1 MYGKKEI
8 YALLDER
15 GIEYEAIEHEAVY
28 NMEEA
33 DALNLPH
40 REAGSKNLFIR
51 DDKKRNYYVVVIP
64 EDDRL
69 DLKALRE
76 KLQSRPLKFCQEHE
90 LMELMGLIPGQ
101 VTPFGTLND
110 KEHKV
115 KVIFDEYFRNGL
127 MDAHPNDNTA
137 TLILKTQDVVRVLD
151 EFGVSYQF
159 IALHEDQGE
168 HHERS

>member
-1 MYGKKEI
+1 MYKKQEV

-15 GIEYEAIEHEAVY
+15 GIEYEAIEHKAVY

-33 DALNLPH
+33 DALELPH
-40 REAGSKNLFIR
+40 REAGTKNLFIK
-51 DDKKRNYYVVVIP
+51 DDKKRNYYVVSIP
-64 EDDRL
+64 EHDRL

-76 KLQSRPLKFCQEHE
+76 QLGSRPLKFANDTE
-90 LMELMGLIPGQ
+90 LMDLMGLIPGQ

-115 KVIFDEYFRNGL
+115 KALISDYFRGGL

-137 TLILKTQDVVRVLD
+137 TMILKADDVVEVLRS
-151 EFGVSYQF
+151 FGVDISY
-159 IALHEDQGE
+159 IKL
-168 HHERS
+168 

>member
-1 MYGKKEI
+1 MFKKQEV

-33 DALNLPH
+33 DALELPH
-40 REAGSKNLFIR
+40 REAGTKNLFIR
-51 DDKKRNYYVVVIP
+51 DDKKRNYYVVSIP
-64 EDDRL
+64 EHDRL

-76 KLQSRPLKFCQEHE
+76 KLESRPLKFAQDYE
-90 LMELMGLIPGQ
+90 LMDIMGLIPGQ

-110 KEHKV
+110 TEHKV
-115 KVIFDEYFRNGL
+115 KVLISDYFRGGL

-137 TLILKTQDVVRVLD
+137 TIILKADDVVEVLKS
-151 EFGVSYQF
+151 FGVDISY
-159 IALHEDQGE
+159 IKL
-168 HHERS
+168 

>member
-15 GIEYEAIEHEAVY
+15 GIEYDAIEHEAVY

-33 DALNLPH
+33 DSLELPH
-40 REAGSKNLFIR
+40 REAGTKNLFIK
-51 DDKKRNYYVVVIP
+51 DDKKRNYYVVCIP
-64 EDDRL
+64 EHDRL

-76 KLQSRPLKFCQEHE
+76 KLGSRPLKFANEEE
-90 LMELMGLIPGQ
+90 LMNLMGLIPGQ

-110 KEHKV
+110 TEHKV
-115 KVIFDEYFRNGL
+115 KVIFDEYFRGGL

-137 TLILKTQDVVRVLD
+137 TLILKNADVVRVLE
-151 EFGVSYQF
+151 EFGVEYQF
-159 IALHEDQGE
+159 VAFDK
-168 HHERS
+168 

>member
-15 GIEYEAIEHEAVY
+15 GIEYEAIEHKAVY

-33 DALNLPH
+33 DTLELPH

-64 EDDRL
+64 EHNRL
-69 DLKALRE
+69 DLKNLRE
-76 KLQSRPLKFCQEHE
+76 RLQSRPLKFANENE
-90 LMELMGLIPGQ
+90 LMDLMGLIPGQ

-110 KEHKV
+110 TEHKV

-137 TLILKTQDVVRVLD
+137 TMILKTQDVIKVLR
-151 EFGVSYQF
+151 EFGVETQF
-159 IALHEDQGE
+159 IEL
-168 HHERS
+168 

>member
-28 NMEEA
+28 NIEEA

-40 REAGSKNLFIR
+40 REAGTKNLFIK
-51 DDKKRNYYVVVIP
+51 DDKKRNYYLVVIP
-64 EDDRL
+64 SAQRL

-76 KLQSRPLKFCQEHE
+76 KLQSRPLKFANETE
-90 LMELMGLIPGQ
+90 LMDLLGLIPGQ
-101 VTPFGTLND
+101 VTPLGTLND
-110 KEHKV
+110 SEHKV
-115 KVIFDEYFRNGL
+115 KVVISSYFRDGL

-137 TLILKTQDVVRVLD
+137 TVILKTDDVMTLLRS
-151 EFGVSYQF
+151 FGVSAEYLD
-159 IALHEDQGE
+159 I
-168 HHERS
+168 